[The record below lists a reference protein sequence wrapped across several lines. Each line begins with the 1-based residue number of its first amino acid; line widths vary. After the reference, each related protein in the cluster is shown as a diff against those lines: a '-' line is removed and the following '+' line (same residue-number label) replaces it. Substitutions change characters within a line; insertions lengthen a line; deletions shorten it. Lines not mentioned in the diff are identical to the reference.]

1 MLLLIDNYDSFTY
14 NLVHYL
20 GALGT
25 EIIVRRND
33 ALNVQEAMALRPS
46 GILLSPGPCD
56 PDQAGICLALTEA
69 AAKTRTPLMG
79 VCLGHQTIG
88 QAFGGRVVRADD
100 IVHGKMGTI
109 HHDQTGVF
117 AGLPTPFAATR
128 YHSLIVE
135 RATLPDCLTVT
146 AQLQGGTS
154 FVYVNDFTAADL
166 QFQAFVFDL
175 SPGSFSGGLQI
186 AGSDRGQSAGP
197 AGYMR
202 FWSFDSASQVISWN
216 AAGYGKSNNGYGGRS
231 VFTSAS
237 ISSSMMGTGVSATGN
252 YMGFAVQ
259 NEDTGTYVAGWVQMA
274 FDFSAG
280 NVANGSY
287 VTIMDWSFNTGDVN
301 TSITM
306 PGSPPQG
313 GSGAVPGVGGLA
325 GLAMGAAGL
334 RRKRQRVA

>member
-1 MLLLIDNYDSFTY
+1 MSSTNRLKTY
-14 NLVHYL
+14 TGLAVAPCA
-20 GALGT
+20 ALG
-25 EIIVRRND
+25 
-33 ALNVQEAMALRPS
+33 
-46 GILLSPGPCD
+46 GIAAETHAAPGSV
-56 PDQAGICLALTEA
+56 G
-69 AAKTRTPLMG
+69 
-79 VCLGHQTIG
+79 
-88 QAFGGRVVRADD
+88 
-100 IVHGKMGTI
+100 
-109 HHDQTGVF
+109 
-117 AGLPTPFAATR
+117 
-128 YHSLIVE
+128 
-135 RATLPDCLTVT
+135 VT
-146 AQLQGGTS
+146 AQLQGGSS
-154 FVYVNDFTAADL
+154 FVYVNAFTAADL
-166 QFQAFVFDL
+166 QFQAFAFSY
-175 SPGSFSGGLQI
+175 SPGSFSGGLQL
-186 AGSDRGQSAGP
+186 ADADRSIP
-197 AGYMR
+197 AGKMR

-216 AAGYGKSNNGYGGRS
+216 AAGYGKSNDGYGGRA
-231 VFTSAS
+231 VFTSS
-237 ISSSMMGTGVSATGN
+237 SSSSSMMGTGVSATGN

>member
-1 MLLLIDNYDSFTY
+1 MTRTTRLKTY
-14 NLVHYL
+14 TALAAAPCA
-20 GALGT
+20 ALG
-25 EIIVRRND
+25 
-33 ALNVQEAMALRPS
+33 
-46 GILLSPGPCD
+46 GIAAETHAAPGSV
-56 PDQAGICLALTEA
+56 A
-69 AAKTRTPLMG
+69 
-79 VCLGHQTIG
+79 
-88 QAFGGRVVRADD
+88 
-100 IVHGKMGTI
+100 
-109 HHDQTGVF
+109 
-117 AGLPTPFAATR
+117 
-128 YHSLIVE
+128 
-135 RATLPDCLTVT
+135 VT

-186 AGSDRGQSAGP
+186 AGSDRGQSSGP

-216 AAGYGKSNNGYGGRS
+216 AAGSDRSNRGFGGI
-231 VFTSAS
+231 SAS
-237 ISSSMMGTGVSATGN
+237 CSMMGTGDSATGN

-325 GLAMGAAGL
+325 ALAMGAAGL

>member
-1 MLLLIDNYDSFTY
+1 MMTCTTRLKTY
-14 NLVHYL
+14 TALAAAPCA
-20 GALGT
+20 ALG
-25 EIIVRRND
+25 
-33 ALNVQEAMALRPS
+33 
-46 GILLSPGPCD
+46 GIAAETHAAPGSV
-56 PDQAGICLALTEA
+56 G
-69 AAKTRTPLMG
+69 
-79 VCLGHQTIG
+79 
-88 QAFGGRVVRADD
+88 
-100 IVHGKMGTI
+100 
-109 HHDQTGVF
+109 
-117 AGLPTPFAATR
+117 
-128 YHSLIVE
+128 
-135 RATLPDCLTVT
+135 VT
-146 AQLQGGTS
+146 AQLQGGSS
-154 FVYVNDFTAADL
+154 FVSVNAFTAADL
-166 QFQAFVFDL
+166 QFQAFAFQW
-175 SPGSFSGGLQI
+175 SAGSLSGGLQL
-186 AGSDRGQSAGP
+186 ASGDRGNP

-216 AAGYGKSNNGYGGRS
+216 AAGSDRSNRGFGGI
-231 VFTSAS
+231 SA
-237 ISSSMMGTGVSATGN
+237 SSSMMGTGVSATGN

>member
-1 MLLLIDNYDSFTY
+1 MIITNRLKTY
-14 NLVHYL
+14 TALAAAPCA
-20 GALGT
+20 ALG
-25 EIIVRRND
+25 
-33 ALNVQEAMALRPS
+33 
-46 GILLSPGPCD
+46 GIAAETHAAPGSV
-56 PDQAGICLALTEA
+56 A
-69 AAKTRTPLMG
+69 
-79 VCLGHQTIG
+79 
-88 QAFGGRVVRADD
+88 
-100 IVHGKMGTI
+100 
-109 HHDQTGVF
+109 
-117 AGLPTPFAATR
+117 
-128 YHSLIVE
+128 
-135 RATLPDCLTVT
+135 VT

-175 SPGSFSGGLQI
+175 SPTSFSGGLQI
-186 AGSDRGQSAGP
+186 AGSDRGQSSGP

-216 AAGYGKSNNGYGGRS
+216 AAGSDRSNRGFGGI
-231 VFTSAS
+231 SA
-237 ISSSMMGTGVSATGN
+237 SSSMMGTGVSATGN

-334 RRKRQRVA
+334 RRKRQRVAWPRRVSNSNLTIN